1 MYRYTLK
8 VVAKNKRSR
17 ICNVLLQMKT
27 KMLQSNLLFRILC
40 VEDNP
45 SLQEALKMGLG
56 KYGFEVVTASHGIN
70 ALTQYKAHGGNFG
83 AIVTDNDM
91 PQMNGRELVRSL
103 REMGFKG
110 RIIVMS
116 GHFKPDD
123 LRAYHAHAI
132 SGLFHKPFEMEL
144 LATMLLRAD

>member
-1 MYRYTLK
+1 MPSLDDPF
-8 VVAKNKRSR
+8 
-17 ICNVLLQMKT
+17 
-27 KMLQSNLLFRILC
+27 FRILC

-45 SLQEALKMGLG
+45 SLQGALQRGLEA
-56 KYGFEVVTASHGIN
+56 YGFEVVTACDGID

-91 PQMNGRELVRSL
+91 PQMNGRELVRAL

-116 GHFKPDD
+116 GHFKPED
-123 LRAYHAHAI
+123 LRAYQAHAI
-132 SGLFHKPFEMEL
+132 SGFFRKPFEMDL
-144 LATMLLRAD
+144 LATMLLQAD